1 MITKAII
8 KRLNTLEDNHFIVY
22 VPFFQKA
29 NDTESSATM
38 PATLI
43 YTPGIVNTLHVGD
56 VVYVGFEDN
65 SSNKPII
72 LGKLYTGSEGKDTIT
87 TTLTSRTLE
96 ITEKSKLPINTC
108 IGDLNLTDIHK
119 KLNYLSENNSYDSK
133 NIIYSNRFSTAVNVK
148 EELDRIEE
156 KLIEL
161 EGRIR

>member
-22 VPFFQKA
+22 IPFFQKA
-29 NDTESSATM
+29 NDAESAATM

-43 YTPGIVNTLHVGD
+43 YIPGIINTLHVDD

-72 LGKLYTGSEGKDTIT
+72 LGKLYTGVEDKDTIT

-108 IGDLNLTDIHK
+108 IGDLNLVDIHK
-119 KLNYLSENNSYDSK
+119 KLNHLLENNSYDSK
-133 NIIYSNRFSTAVNVK
+133 NIIYKNSNSPAVNVK
-148 EELDRIEE
+148 EELDRIEA
-156 KLIEL
+156 KLADL
-161 EGRIR
+161 ENN